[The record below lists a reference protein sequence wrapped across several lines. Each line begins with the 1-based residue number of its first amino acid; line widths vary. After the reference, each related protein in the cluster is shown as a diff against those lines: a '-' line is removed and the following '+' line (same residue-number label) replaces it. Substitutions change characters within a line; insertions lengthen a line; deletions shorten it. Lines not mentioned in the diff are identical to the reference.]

1 MNLLFSCIGK
11 RGYIADFFR
20 PHLSKGD
27 RIVGTSNTKWTPGFE
42 HCDQNYLLPDINDP
56 DYIPKVLDICKQ
68 EEITAI
74 LSFFDPDV
82 VELAKNYESFEKIG
96 VIPIIP
102 RYEIADICFD
112 KYKTFEFLKTNQ
124 ISTPIT
130 YIDYLSAIEGL
141 DSGVISFPLYVKPRH
156 GFGSALTFR
165 ARNITELEAFFNYAP
180 DMIIQEEVVGDA
192 IDFDVLNDLQGKAI
206 SVVPWRKYRSRIG
219 ETEQAQTFYDEKIV
233 NFGFQLG
240 SLLGHR
246 GPLDA
251 DLFLKDG
258 EITVLEINLR
268 FGGGYPVSHL
278 AGANF
283 PLKIL
288 QMIRGELTSDC
299 KPQFTPNV
307 IMMKDNLVLGGS
319 EPVFFKDK
327 YINRR
332 NE

>member
-1 MNLLFSCIGK
+1 M
-11 RGYIADFFR
+11 
-20 PHLSKGD
+20 
-27 RIVGTSNTKWTPGFE
+27 
-42 HCDQNYLLPDINDP
+42 
-56 DYIPKVLDICKQ
+56 
-68 EEITAI
+68 
-74 LSFFDPDV
+74 
-82 VELAKNYESFEKIG
+82 
-96 VIPIIP
+96 
-102 RYEIADICFD
+102 
-112 KYKTFEFLKTNQ
+112 
-124 ISTPIT
+124 
-130 YIDYLSAIEGL
+130 
-141 DSGVISFPLYVKPRH
+141 KPRH

-192 IDFDVLNDLQGKAI
+192 IDFDVLMTYKGKQFQLFL
-206 SVVPWRKYRSRIG
+206 RKYRSRIG

-258 EITVLEINLR
+258 EIIVLEINLR